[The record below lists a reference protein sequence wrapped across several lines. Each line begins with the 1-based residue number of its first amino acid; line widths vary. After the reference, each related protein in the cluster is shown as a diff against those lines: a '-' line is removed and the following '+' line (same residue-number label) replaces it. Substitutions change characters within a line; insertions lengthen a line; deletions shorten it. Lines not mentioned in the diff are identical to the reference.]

1 MANKK
6 AGKPTKITPEVIKG
20 MKNYMIAGLT
30 LKDACE
36 LLDIGTTT
44 WRDYERKNPDMRR
57 KRKGWQGML
66 KARSK
71 MLIADQ
77 IINRKDVSTAVWY
90 LERADRLEDKNARNE
105 LTRAQAKKYRIEAE
119 LAEKQ
124 NLQVDNATNATV
136 AKMKDLSLEELRAL
150 AKMAQGNED
159 K

>member
-6 AGKPTKITPEVIKG
+6 ADKPTKITPEVIKG

-44 WRDYERKNPDMRR
+44 TWRDYERKNPNMRR
-57 KRKGWQGML
+57 KRKGWQGIMP
-66 KARSK
+66 
-71 MLIADQ
+71 IADQ
-77 IINRKDVSTAVWY
+77 IINRKDISTTVWY
-90 LERADRLEDKNARNE
+90 LERADHLEDKNARNKF
-105 LTRAQAKKYRIEAE
+105 TRAQAKKYRIEAE